1 MADKKQVE
9 QQYYSRPP
17 KLGKWEGFKQF
28 LWNSETSQFMGRTG
42 SSWGKSLFF
51 VSFFF
56 LERMV
61 PSKKRQLVRMLHT
74 YTFKHTTHTHIKVR
88 KNN

>member
-42 SSWGKSLFF
+42 SSWGK
-51 VSFFF
+51 F
-56 LERMV
+56 LLLSQISERTV
-61 PSKKRQLVRMLHT
+61 PPSSPLK
-74 YTFKHTTHTHIKVR
+74 
-88 KNN
+88 